1 MEQQQNRQGQ
11 GGQVPPM
18 KPESYGKRLWHL
30 WGPVVIWLV
39 IGILVSMIAEY
50 ALTSVYIVSHY
61 GNELNQ
67 GGSFSQMMELME
79 NSMIVYLHLITAQ
92 LFLITVRRGMFRILH

>member
-1 MEQQQNRQGQ
+1 MSSRRESLYFFLLQVRGMRSRIEKVLIDESEEAYGTTTEQTGAGRPGATYE
-11 GGQVPPM
+11 
-18 KPESYGKRLWHL
+18 PESYGKRLWHL

-67 GGSFSQMMELME
+67 GAVS
-79 NSMIVYLHLITAQ
+79 A
-92 LFLITVRRGMFRILH
+92 R

>member
-50 ALTSVYIVSHY
+50 ALTSVYI
-61 GNELNQ
+61 
-67 GGSFSQMMELME
+67 
-79 NSMIVYLHLITAQ
+79 
-92 LFLITVRRGMFRILH
+92 